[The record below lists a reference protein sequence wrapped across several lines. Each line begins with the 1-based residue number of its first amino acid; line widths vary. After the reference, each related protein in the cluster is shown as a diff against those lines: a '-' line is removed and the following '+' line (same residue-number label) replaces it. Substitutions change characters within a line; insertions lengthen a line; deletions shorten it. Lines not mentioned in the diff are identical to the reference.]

1 MKKTFSLVVGTGLI
15 LAASASF
22 AATKTNLTNNW
33 ICTTNASSA
42 ATDVDKAAD
51 DKMAKT
57 AASAASA
64 AKAYAYAAQN
74 CRDCTKITCEAQA
87 NQ

>member
-1 MKKTFSLVVGTGLI
+1 MKKTFSLVVGAGLI

-57 AASAASA
+57 AASAA
-64 AKAYAYAAQN
+64 KAYAYAAQN